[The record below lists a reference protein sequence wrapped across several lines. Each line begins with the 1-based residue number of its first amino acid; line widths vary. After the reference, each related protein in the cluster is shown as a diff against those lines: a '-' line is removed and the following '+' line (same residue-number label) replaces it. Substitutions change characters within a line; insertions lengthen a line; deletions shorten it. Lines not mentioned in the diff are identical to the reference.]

1 MCGAEVWDG
10 QWMTTAMWIAIIAAV
25 LVGSFGVWWALRGD
39 LFNPSKK
46 DPSSSSQP
54 VKRRD

>member
-1 MCGAEVWDG
+1 
-10 QWMTTAMWIAIIAAV
+10 MTTAMWIAIIAAV